1 MLKIWIWKIHN
12 KNTGTT
18 LMKKYYTLC
27 SAIIVLLICGTSFAE
42 SPHQLGPFR
51 LGHDIAEF
59 VDFVQMDTSLSVRHM
74 ESIKEVEIKPIKGY
88 KSGLIAYSTCE
99 APNTVVRIKLKYGD
113 GSKAFYQKL
122 KKRIDKRFGECDE
135 YRGDPFHVVIG
146 WKWSFTDKENNK
158 ISMILQHNS
167 RDKDEK
173 MGNSIKLTM
182 INLLESDRQCQQN
195 KKQMEKASGKIK
207 EPQELELEQTG
218 WDLFVP
224 R

>member
-1 MLKIWIWKIHN
+1 MPLN
-12 KNTGTT
+12 LGTNNYTGTT
-18 LMKKYYTLC
+18 LMKKYYTFC
-27 SAIIVLLICGTSFAE
+27 SAIIILAICGTSFAE
-42 SPHQLGPFR
+42 SPHQLGPFT
-51 LGHDIAEF
+51 LGRDIAE
-59 VDFVQMDTSLSVRHM
+59 VADFVQMDTSLPIRHM

-88 KSGLIAYSTCE
+88 KTGLIAYCTCA
-99 APNTVVRIKLKYGD
+99 APNTVVRIKLKYSD

-146 WKWSFTDKENNK
+146 WKWSFMDKENNK

-167 RDKDEK
+167 RDEDEK

-182 INLLESDRQCQQN
+182 TNLLESDWQCQKN
-195 KKQMEKASGKIK
+195 KEQMEMASGNVK
-207 EPQELELEQTG
+207 ELQKLELEQTG

>member
-1 MLKIWIWKIHN
+1 
-12 KNTGTT
+12 
-18 LMKKYYTLC
+18 MKKYYTLW
-27 SAIIVLLICGTSFAE
+27 SIIIILGICGTSVAE
-42 SPHQLGPFR
+42 SPHQLGPFI

-59 VDFVQMDTSLSVRHM
+59 ADFVQMDTSLPIRHM

-88 KSGLIAYSTCE
+88 KSGLIAYCTCA
-99 APNTVVRIKLKYGD
+99 APNAVVRIKLKYSD

-135 YRGDPFHVVIG
+135 YRGDPFHIVIG
-146 WKWSFTDKENNK
+146 WKWSFMDKENNK
-158 ISMILQHNS
+158 ISLILQHNS

-182 INLLESDRQCQQN
+182 TNLLESDWQCQKN
-195 KKQMEKASGKIK
+195 KEQMEKASGNVK
-207 EPQELELEQTG
+207 QLHELEPEQTG

>member
-1 MLKIWIWKIHN
+1 
-12 KNTGTT
+12 
-18 LMKKYYTLC
+18 MKKYYTLW
-27 SAIIVLLICGTSFAE
+27 SIIIILGICGTSVAE
-42 SPHQLGPFR
+42 SPHQLGPFI

-59 VDFVQMDTSLSVRHM
+59 ADFVQMDTSLPIRHM

-88 KSGLIAYSTCE
+88 KSGLIAYCTCA
-99 APNTVVRIKLKYGD
+99 APNAVVRIKLKYSD

-135 YRGDPFHVVIG
+135 YRGDPFHIVIG
-146 WKWSFTDKENNK
+146 WKWSFMDKENNK
-158 ISMILQHNS
+158 ISLILQHNS
-167 RDKDEK
+167 RDEDEK

-182 INLLESDRQCQQN
+182 TNLLESDLECQKN
-195 KKQMEKASGKIK
+195 REQMEKASGNVS
-207 EPQELELEQTG
+207 EQQELELEQTG